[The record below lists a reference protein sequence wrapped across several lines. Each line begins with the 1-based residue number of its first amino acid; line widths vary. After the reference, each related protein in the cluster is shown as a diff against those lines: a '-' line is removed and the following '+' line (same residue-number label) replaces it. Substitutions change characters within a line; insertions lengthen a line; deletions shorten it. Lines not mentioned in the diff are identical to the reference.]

1 MLAVHARYRGRATR
15 RAELVERSAAALS
28 TLDGVGEF
36 EFLGVE
42 DICAEVD
49 TATAVCEVAM
59 ALLAD
64 GSWAIS
70 IGVSGNDAKNTA
82 TSGLKA
88 SARPGQVYASMEPTV
103 SGGVG
108 VKAAKDKPK
117 KDAAIMAAAFS
128 LLALVSDG
136 SWATF
141 IGGFGNE
148 AERDSKGGLEGTA
161 GPGQVYASIEPT
173 VSSGVGVKAAKDKA
187 KKDSA
192 NIVAAFSLLSFVLG
206 KRTSE
211 GREATSLVR
220 SGLNQNEAAEELGIS
235 KQAMSQ
241 RLRAAGWA
249 AEGAGWQL
257 AVNLIAAANPDSD
270 I

>member
-28 TLDGVGEF
+28 TLEGVGEF
-36 EFLGVE
+36 DFLGVE
-42 DICAEVD
+42 DICADVD
-49 TATAVCEVAM
+49 TATAVCEVVM

-70 IGVSGNDAKNTA
+70 IGVSGSDAKKTA
-82 TSGLKA
+82 TGGLKPA
-88 SARPGQVYASMEPTV
+88 ARPGQVYATVEP
-103 SGGVG
+103 
-108 VKAAKDKPK
+108 
-117 KDAAIMAAAFS
+117 AAAS
-128 LLALVSDG
+128 GTG
-136 SWATF
+136 S
-141 IGGFGNE
+141 
-148 AERDSKGGLEGTA
+148 K
-161 GPGQVYASIEPT
+161 V
-173 VSSGVGVKAAKDKA
+173 AKEKA

-192 NIVAAFSLLSFVLG
+192 NIVSAFALLSFVLG
-206 KRTSE
+206 KRTAE

-241 RLRAAGWA
+241 RLQAAGWA

-257 AVNLIAAANPDSD
+257 AVNLIAAADLD
-270 I
+270 A

>member
-88 SARPGQVYASMEPTV
+88 SARPGQVYAS
-103 SGGVG
+103 
-108 VKAAKDKPK
+108 
-117 KDAAIMAAAFS
+117 
-128 LLALVSDG
+128 
-136 SWATF
+136 
-141 IGGFGNE
+141 
-148 AERDSKGGLEGTA
+148 
-161 GPGQVYASIEPT
+161 IEPT
-173 VSSGVGVKAAKDKA
+173 VSTGVGVKAAKDKA

-241 RLRAAGWA
+241 RLQAAGWA

>member
-1 MLAVHARYRGRATR
+1 MLAVHARYRGRAVR

-42 DICAEVD
+42 DICAKVD

-70 IGVSGNDAKNTA
+70 IGISHDDAKKTA
-82 TSGLKA
+82 TRGLKP
-88 SARPGQVYASMEPTV
+88 SARPGQVYATIAP
-103 SGGVG
+103 
-108 VKAAKDKPK
+108 
-117 KDAAIMAAAFS
+117 AIATGT
-128 LLALVSDG
+128 G
-136 SWATF
+136 S
-141 IGGFGNE
+141 
-148 AERDSKGGLEGTA
+148 
-161 GPGQVYASIEPT
+161 
-173 VSSGVGVKAAKDKA
+173 KAAKDKA
-187 KKDSA
+187 KKDAS
-192 NIVAAFSLLSFVLG
+192 NIVAAFALLSFVLG
-206 KRTSE
+206 KRTAE

-220 SGLNQNEAAEELGIS
+220 SGFNQNEAAEELGIS

-241 RLRAAGWA
+241 RLQAAGWA

-257 AVNLIAAANPDSD
+257 AVNLIAAANPSLES
-270 I
+270 

>member
-28 TLDGVGEF
+28 TLEGVGEF

-42 DICAEVD
+42 DICAEVE
-49 TATAVCEVAM
+49 TATAVCEVVL

-70 IGVSGNDAKNTA
+70 IGASDKDPKKSA
-82 TSGLKA
+82 TKGLKT
-88 SARPGQVYASMEPTV
+88 SARPGQVYASVEPLLSTGTG
-103 SGGVG
+103 S
-108 VKAAKDKPK
+108 KAAR
-117 KDAAIMAAAFS
+117 
-128 LLALVSDG
+128 
-136 SWATF
+136 
-141 IGGFGNE
+141 E
-148 AERDSKGGLEGTA
+148 
-161 GPGQVYASIEPT
+161 
-173 VSSGVGVKAAKDKA
+173 KA

-192 NIVAAFSLLSFVLG
+192 NIVSAFALLSFVLG
-206 KRTSE
+206 KRTAE

-241 RLRAAGWA
+241 RLQAAGWA
-249 AEGAGWQL
+249 AEGAGWEL
-257 AVNLIAAANPDSD
+257 AVNLIAAASPDA
-270 I
+270 

>member
-42 DICAEVD
+42 DICADVD
-49 TATAVCEVAM
+49 TATAVCEVVM

-70 IGVSGNDAKNTA
+70 IGVSGSDAKKTA
-82 TSGLKA
+82 TEGLKLA
-88 SARPGQVYASMEPTV
+88 ARPGQVYATVEPTV
-103 SGGVG
+103 
-108 VKAAKDKPK
+108 AAGTGS
-117 KDAAIMAAAFS
+117 KDAK
-128 LLALVSDG
+128 
-136 SWATF
+136 
-141 IGGFGNE
+141 E
-148 AERDSKGGLEGTA
+148 
-161 GPGQVYASIEPT
+161 
-173 VSSGVGVKAAKDKA
+173 KA

-192 NIVAAFSLLSFVLG
+192 NIVSAFALLSFVLG
-206 KRTSE
+206 KRTAE

-241 RLRAAGWA
+241 RLQAAGWA

-257 AVNLIAAANPDSD
+257 AVNLIAAADLD
-270 I
+270 A

>member
-28 TLDGVGEF
+28 TLEGVGEF
-36 EFLGVE
+36 DFLGVE
-42 DICAEVD
+42 DICADVD
-49 TATAVCEVAM
+49 TATAVCEVVM

-70 IGVSGNDAKNTA
+70 IGVSGSDAKKTA
-82 TSGLKA
+82 TEGLKLA
-88 SARPGQVYASMEPTV
+88 ARPGQVYATVEPTV
-103 SGGVG
+103 
-108 VKAAKDKPK
+108 AAGTGS
-117 KDAAIMAAAFS
+117 KDAK
-128 LLALVSDG
+128 
-136 SWATF
+136 
-141 IGGFGNE
+141 E
-148 AERDSKGGLEGTA
+148 
-161 GPGQVYASIEPT
+161 
-173 VSSGVGVKAAKDKA
+173 KA

-192 NIVAAFSLLSFVLG
+192 NIVSAFALLSFVLG
-206 KRTSE
+206 KRTAE

-241 RLRAAGWA
+241 RLQAAGWA

-257 AVNLIAAANPDSD
+257 AVNLIAAADLD
-270 I
+270 A

>member
-49 TATAVCEVAM
+49 TATAVCEVVM

-70 IGVSGNDAKNTA
+70 IGVSGSDSKKTA
-82 TSGLKA
+82 TEGLKSA
-88 SARPGQVYASMEPTV
+88 ARPGQVYATVEPAV
-103 SGGVG
+103 
-108 VKAAKDKPK
+108 AAGT
-117 KDAAIMAAAFS
+117 
-128 LLALVSDG
+128 G
-136 SWATF
+136 S
-141 IGGFGNE
+141 
-148 AERDSKGGLEGTA
+148 
-161 GPGQVYASIEPT
+161 
-173 VSSGVGVKAAKDKA
+173 KAAKDKA
-187 KKDSA
+187 KKDSS
-192 NIVAAFSLLSFVLG
+192 NIVSAFALLGFVLG
-206 KRTSE
+206 KRTAE

-241 RLRAAGWA
+241 RLQAAGWA

-257 AVNLIAAANPDSD
+257 AVNLIAAADLGA
-270 I
+270 

>member
-1 MLAVHARYRGRATR
+1 MLAVHARYRGRAVR

-42 DICAEVD
+42 DICAKVD

-70 IGVSGNDAKNTA
+70 IGISHDDAKKTA
-82 TSGLKA
+82 TRGLKP
-88 SARPGQVYASMEPTV
+88 SARPRQVYAT
-103 SGGVG
+103 
-108 VKAAKDKPK
+108 
-117 KDAAIMAAAFS
+117 
-128 LLALVSDG
+128 
-136 SWATF
+136 
-141 IGGFGNE
+141 
-148 AERDSKGGLEGTA
+148 
-161 GPGQVYASIEPT
+161 IEPAIAT
-173 VSSGVGVKAAKDKA
+173 GTGSKAAKDKA
-187 KKDSA
+187 KKDAS
-192 NIVAAFSLLSFVLG
+192 NIVAAFALLSFVLG
-206 KRTSE
+206 KRTAE

-220 SGLNQNEAAEELGIS
+220 SGFNQNEAAEELGIS

-241 RLRAAGWA
+241 RLQAAGWA

-257 AVNLIAAANPDSD
+257 AVNLIAAANPSLES
-270 I
+270 

>member
-42 DICAEVD
+42 DICADVD
-49 TATAVCEVAM
+49 TATAVCEVVM

-70 IGVSGNDAKNTA
+70 IGVSGSDAKKTA
-82 TSGLKA
+82 TEGLKLA
-88 SARPGQVYASMEPTV
+88 ARPGQVYATVEPTV
-103 SGGVG
+103 
-108 VKAAKDKPK
+108 AAGTGS
-117 KDAAIMAAAFS
+117 KDAK
-128 LLALVSDG
+128 
-136 SWATF
+136 
-141 IGGFGNE
+141 E
-148 AERDSKGGLEGTA
+148 
-161 GPGQVYASIEPT
+161 
-173 VSSGVGVKAAKDKA
+173 KA
-187 KKDSA
+187 KKNSA
-192 NIVAAFSLLSFVLG
+192 NIVSAFALLSFVLG
-206 KRTSE
+206 KRTAE

-241 RLRAAGWA
+241 RLQAAGWA

-257 AVNLIAAANPDSD
+257 AVNLIAAADLD
-270 I
+270 A

>member
-42 DICAEVD
+42 DICADVD
-49 TATAVCEVAM
+49 TATAVCEVVM

-70 IGVSGNDAKNTA
+70 IGVSGSDAKKTA
-82 TSGLKA
+82 TEGLKLA
-88 SARPGQVYASMEPTV
+88 ARPGQVYATVEPTV
-103 SGGVG
+103 AAGTGS
-108 VKAAKDKPK
+108 KAAK
-117 KDAAIMAAAFS
+117 
-128 LLALVSDG
+128 
-136 SWATF
+136 
-141 IGGFGNE
+141 E
-148 AERDSKGGLEGTA
+148 
-161 GPGQVYASIEPT
+161 
-173 VSSGVGVKAAKDKA
+173 KA
-187 KKDSA
+187 KKNSA
-192 NIVAAFSLLSFVLG
+192 NIVSAFALLSFVLG
-206 KRTSE
+206 KRTAE

-241 RLRAAGWA
+241 RLQAAGWA

-257 AVNLIAAANPDSD
+257 AVNLIAAADLD
-270 I
+270 A